1 MYLVSFKL
9 NMTKYSY
16 FSHKKFVIDD
26 IMTILHKNMD
36 KIRPVNEDD
45 PISIAMDGTHDP
57 NKWDEDNTFPLVIAG
72 DKLRIGY
79 GKYYFQASNENRIEI
94 HYEHY
99 DKPFAVPCEGEISY
113 FKKLTIFADSYEKFQ
128 EFFEKYSCYEKKK
141 DKTKLNIY
149 VPNKYGE
156 WVLYSSIPNRSIHSI
171 YIDEKIKDK
180 LMNDITY
187 FIANEEEY
195 EKFGMP
201 YKRTYMLTGLP
212 GSGKTSIIKAICN
225 KIGYSMNMLSLQKEF
240 DNNSLM
246 TAFRELS
253 KKSLLLIEDIDCLF
267 EQRKSTIEN
276 PNITFSSLIN
286 IMDGVLYK
294 HGIIIFITTNH
305 PEKLD
310 SALMRMG
317 RIDMI
322 VQMNYPREQD
332 IQKLFYDMN
341 EKHGTPEEIAKS
353 YTKFYDKI
361 KGKNMS
367 MSAIV
372 NFLFHHRMKWAE
384 NVNDLLEPNEFL
396 NRLSGDDKKNILYS

>member
-1 MYLVSFKL
+1 
-9 NMTKYSY
+9 
-16 FSHKKFVIDD
+16 
-26 IMTILHKNMD
+26 
-36 KIRPVNEDD
+36 
-45 PISIAMDGTHDP
+45 
-57 NKWDEDNTFPLVIAG
+57 
-72 DKLRIGY
+72 
-79 GKYYFQASNENRIEI
+79 
-94 HYEHY
+94 
-99 DKPFAVPCEGEISY
+99 
-113 FKKLTIFADSYEKFQ
+113 
-128 EFFEKYSCYEKKK
+128 
-141 DKTKLNIY
+141 
-149 VPNKYGE
+149 
-156 WVLYSSIPNRSIHSI
+156 
-171 YIDEKIKDK
+171 
-180 LMNDITY
+180 
-187 FIANEEEY
+187 
-195 EKFGMP
+195 
-201 YKRTYMLTGLP
+201 
-212 GSGKTSIIKAICN
+212 
-225 KIGYSMNMLSLQKEF
+225 
-240 DNNSLM
+240 M

-267 EQRKSTIEN
+267 EQRKTTIEN

-310 SALMRMG
+310 AALMRMG

-341 EKHGTPEEIAKS
+341 EKHGTLEEIAKS

-384 NVNDLLEPNEFL
+384 NVNDLLEPIEFL